1 MSTPMTVLLRGLA
14 AAAALALAPAAALS
28 AQGWGDPPTAEECQE
43 WTAGLAA
50 GGAAALEAVT
60 YGRLSSCTG
69 AAPGALAGAI
79 RGART
84 ARDTAYLG
92 RLAGVAAQVRDP
104 AVLAAALEV
113 AGDGRASSEARVMG
127 LLVTVSSLG
136 GSQSVRGHTRPQLF
150 TQALPATGLCGFDID
165 ASGAVIENPL
175 PADAERQAARVIDGI
190 LYGSGEPA
198 LVQNLARCAR
208 FVVAEIPVQ
217 VDLAKIR
224 VDYVCGNTFRVQNH
238 TGAEVTL
245 TITTTAAD
253 GTIEAEAHVF
263 PSKGGWTHF
272 DAPLAGPIQVTYD
285 GTPVLTVANPGRGCG
300 GGG

>member
-1 MSTPMTVLLRGLA
+1 MTVLLRGLA

-43 WTAGLAA
+43 WTSGLAT

-60 YGRLSSCTG
+60 YGRLSSCTE

-113 AGDGRASSEARVMG
+113 AGDGRAASEARVMG

-165 ASGAVIENPL
+165 ASGAVIHNPL

-190 LYGSGEPA
+190 LYGGAEPA

-208 FVVAEIPVQ
+208 FVVASEIPPQ
-217 VDLAKIR
+217 VDVAKVR

-238 TGAEVTL
+238 TGTEVTL
-245 TITTTAAD
+245 TITVTAAD
-253 GTIEAEAHVF
+253 GATEAEDHVF
-263 PSKGGWTHF
+263 PAKGGWTQF

-285 GTPVLTVANPGRGCG
+285 GTPVLTVANTGRGCG